1 MFVSDVIAEYDDIG
15 AVNFEAV
22 CQSGARLVHRP
33 MPSWINNRGEW
44 SDMVFCPA
52 EAPAVC
58 GIKSRYPLI
67 ESTWYCLKYGPIPA
81 TFSFIFVLFSLQ
93 VQIKFQFQQ
102 FN

>member
-1 MFVSDVIAEYDDIG
+1 MIVSEYDDIG

-44 SDMVFCPA
+44 SEMVYCPP

-58 GIKSRYPLI
+58 GIKSRF
-67 ESTWYCLKYGPIPA
+67 ESLFFMFKSNTKYSI
-81 TFSFIFVLFSLQ
+81 
-93 VQIKFQFQQ
+93 
-102 FN
+102 